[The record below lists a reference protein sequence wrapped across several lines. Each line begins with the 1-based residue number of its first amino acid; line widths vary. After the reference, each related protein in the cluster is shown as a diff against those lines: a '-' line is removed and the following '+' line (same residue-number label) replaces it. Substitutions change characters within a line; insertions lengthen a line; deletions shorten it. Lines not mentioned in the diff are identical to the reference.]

1 MSTALQPV
9 HTLAPGANLE
19 AYIQSVS
26 AIPILSAEEER
37 VLADRLYYHEDLEA
51 ARQLVMS
58 HLRFVVH
65 IARSYSGYG
74 LAQADLVQE
83 GNVGLMKAVKRFNPE
98 MGVRLVSF
106 AVHWIRA
113 EIHEFI
119 LRNWRIVKVATTKAQ
134 RKLFFNL
141 RSQKKKLAWL
151 THDELNAVAEELGV
165 EPRVVRAAYLALETS
180 ESAARELV
188 AELRAD
194 SRVAEVDLIDRD
206 QALAEFRASS
216 GLTDALDFLDENP
229 LPHTLLITP
238 EERSRSAAGVQ
249 TLVTYVE
256 GLPGVERVQVDLGWL
271 QRLNAITE
279 LLTRA
284 TWALAVLLGAA
295 VVLVIGNTVR
305 LAIENRRDEIV
316 VAKLVGGTDAFVRRP
331 FLYTGA
337 WYGLGGG
344 LVAWVLLQVSLW
356 WLGGPVERL
365 AGLYQSRFTL
375 AGLGID
381 GGLALIIM
389 AMVLGWLGAWVAV
402 KRHLDDIEPG
412 DTAGG

>member
-1 MSTALQPV
+1 M
-9 HTLAPGANLE
+9 GADNRRR
-19 AYIQSVS
+19 
-26 AIPILSAEEER
+26 AESPR
-37 VLADRLYYHEDLEA
+37 GAG
-51 ARQLVMS
+51 RQVMPW
-58 HLRFVVH
+58 REQV
-65 IARSYSGYG
+65 RSY
-74 LAQADLVQE
+74 LQHH
-83 GNVGLMKAVKRFNPE
+83 R
-98 MGVRLVSF
+98 
-106 AVHWIRA
+106 
-113 EIHEFI
+113 
-119 LRNWRIVKVATTKAQ
+119 KVATDSARRLWRAPVSALMTWTVMGVA
-134 RKLFFNL
+134 
-141 RSQKKKLAWL
+141 LAL
-151 THDELNAVAEELGV
+151 PVALLLLLLSLQGV
-165 EPRVVRAAYLALETS
+165 SSGWESSARITAYLALETS

>member
-1 MSTALQPV
+1 M
-9 HTLAPGANLE
+9 GADNRRR
-19 AYIQSVS
+19 
-26 AIPILSAEEER
+26 AESPR
-37 VLADRLYYHEDLEA
+37 GAG
-51 ARQLVMS
+51 RQVMPW
-58 HLRFVVH
+58 REQV
-65 IARSYSGYG
+65 RSY
-74 LAQADLVQE
+74 LQHH
-83 GNVGLMKAVKRFNPE
+83 R
-98 MGVRLVSF
+98 
-106 AVHWIRA
+106 
-113 EIHEFI
+113 
-119 LRNWRIVKVATTKAQ
+119 KVATDSARRLWRAPVSALMTWTVMGVA
-134 RKLFFNL
+134 
-141 RSQKKKLAWL
+141 LAL
-151 THDELNAVAEELGV
+151 PVALLLLLLSLQGV
-165 EPRVVRAAYLALETS
+165 SSGWESSARITAYLALEAS

>member
-1 MSTALQPV
+1 MPWREQV
-9 HTLAPGANLE
+9 
-19 AYIQSVS
+19 
-26 AIPILSAEEER
+26 
-37 VLADRLYYHEDLEA
+37 
-51 ARQLVMS
+51 
-58 HLRFVVH
+58 
-65 IARSYSGYG
+65 RSY
-74 LAQADLVQE
+74 LQHH
-83 GNVGLMKAVKRFNPE
+83 R
-98 MGVRLVSF
+98 
-106 AVHWIRA
+106 
-113 EIHEFI
+113 
-119 LRNWRIVKVATTKAQ
+119 KVATDSARRLWRAPVSALMTWTVMGVA
-134 RKLFFNL
+134 
-141 RSQKKKLAWL
+141 LAL
-151 THDELNAVAEELGV
+151 PVALLLLLLSLQGV
-165 EPRVVRAAYLALETS
+165 SSGWESSARITAYLALETS

-206 QALAEFRASS
+206 QALTEFRASS